1 MSKPRLFIGSSSE
14 SLPIVEILV
23 EELKNDAE
31 VVPWTSVSLFPPGQT
46 TLVSLLQAASS
57 FDFAVFLFEPDD
69 VIQSRGATFSV
80 PRDNVVF
87 ELGLFMSHLG
97 VKRAFPMAP
106 LGRVRLLSD
115 LGGFQPIIYEEPR
128 DAAAL
133 KIEIVQETVELKR
146 NLMRKELKSLLQAA
160 LEGPLNELRRIL
172 ADQGRNN
179 FGIVSPEAWN
189 VSDVSSPVRKMVR
202 AATRNGPAV
211 IRHLALD
218 MAEFW
223 KTLVND
229 ILDSPLRNVQWR
241 CLMIDPESP
250 AIQEVASNSVST
262 HSATVQI
269 RNMEGFMREKTSALK
284 ARGIRFE
291 CRLYQ
296 EPPMMHGF
304 LIDGVG
310 LLWSMCNIQ
319 KGRLDGDKTPYWR
332 FEVAR
337 DTLLSC
343 HPAESF
349 RNWFD
354 HLWEH
359 GSRVPWKN
367 GENAWPSGAD
377 MRANWIVGN

>member
-1 MSKPRLFIGSSSE
+1 
-14 SLPIVEILV
+14 
-23 EELKNDAE
+23 
-31 VVPWTSVSLFPPGQT
+31 
-46 TLVSLLQAASS
+46 
-57 FDFAVFLFEPDD
+57 
-69 VIQSRGATFSV
+69 
-80 PRDNVVF
+80 
-87 ELGLFMSHLG
+87 
-97 VKRAFPMAP
+97 
-106 LGRVRLLSD
+106 
-115 LGGFQPIIYEEPR
+115 
-128 DAAAL
+128 
-133 KIEIVQETVELKR
+133 
-146 NLMRKELKSLLQAA
+146 
-160 LEGPLNELRRIL
+160 
-172 ADQGRNN
+172 
-179 FGIVSPEAWN
+179 
-189 VSDVSSPVRKMVR
+189 
-202 AATRNGPAV
+202 
-211 IRHLALD
+211 
-218 MAEFW
+218 
-223 KTLVND
+223 LVND
-229 ILDSPLRNVQWR
+229 ILDSLLRNVQWR

-367 GENAWPSGAD
+367 GENAWPPGAD
-377 MRANWIVGN
+377 LRANWIVGN

>member
-1 MSKPRLFIGSSSE
+1 
-14 SLPIVEILV
+14 
-23 EELKNDAE
+23 
-31 VVPWTSVSLFPPGQT
+31 
-46 TLVSLLQAASS
+46 
-57 FDFAVFLFEPDD
+57 
-69 VIQSRGATFSV
+69 
-80 PRDNVVF
+80 
-87 ELGLFMSHLG
+87 
-97 VKRAFPMAP
+97 MAP
-106 LGRVRLLSD
+106 VGRVRLLSD
-115 LGGFQPIIYEEPR
+115 LGGFQPISYQEPP
-128 DAAAL
+128 DVAAL
-133 KIEIVQETVELKR
+133 KKEINKETVALKR
-146 NLMRKELKSLLQAA
+146 NTMLEGLKSRLQPA
-160 LEGPLNELRRIL
+160 LKGPLDELRTIL

-189 VSDVSSPVRKMVR
+189 VSDVSSPVRKMVKE
-202 AATRNGPAV
+202 ATRAGPAL

-229 ILDSPLRNVQWR
+229 ILVSSLRNVQWR

-250 AIQEVASNSVST
+250 AIQEVASNSVSI

-269 RNMEGFMREKTSALK
+269 RNMEGFMSEKASALK

-296 EPPMMHGF
+296 DPPMMHGF
-304 LIDGVG
+304 LVDRVG

-332 FEVAR
+332 FEVAH
-337 DTLLSC
+337 DALLSW

-367 GENAWPSGAD
+367 EENAWPTGAD
-377 MRANWIVGN
+377 VRAN

>member
-23 EELKNDAE
+23 EELKNDAD
-31 VVPWTSVSLFPPGQT
+31 VVPWTSKSLFPAGQT
-46 TLVSLLQAASS
+46 TLESLLQAASS

-69 VIQSRGATFSV
+69 VIESRGATFSV
-80 PRDNVVF
+80 PRDNVIF

-128 DAAAL
+128 DAADL
-133 KIEIVQETVELKR
+133 KKDILQETVERKR
-146 NLMRKELKSLLQAA
+146 DALREQLKSLLQPA
-160 LEGPLNELRRIL
+160 LEGPLSELRTIL
-172 ADQGRNN
+172 GKQGRNN
-179 FGIVSPEAWN
+179 FGIVSPMAWN
-189 VSDVSSPVRKMVR
+189 VSDVSDPVRKMVKS
-202 AATRNGPAV
+202 ATRSGPAV

-223 KTLVND
+223 KTLVNN
-229 ILDSPLRNVQWR
+229 ILVSDLRNLQWR
-241 CLMIDPESP
+241 CLMIDPESA
-250 AIQEVASNSVST
+250 AIQEVASNSVSI
-262 HSATVQI
+262 HSAKVQI
-269 RNMEGFMREKTSALK
+269 QNMEGFMREKAPALSE
-284 ARGIRFE
+284 RGIRFE
-291 CRLYQ
+291 CKLYR

-304 LIDGVG
+304 LVDGVG
-310 LLWSMCNIQ
+310 LLWSMCNIN

-354 HLWEH
+354 HLWKH
-359 GSRVPWKN
+359 GSRVPWN
-367 GENAWPSGAD
+367 NEEDAWPTGLS
-377 MRANWIVGN
+377 

>member
-14 SLPIVEILV
+14 SLPIVEILI
-23 EELKNDAE
+23 EELKNDAD
-31 VVPWTSVSLFPPGQT
+31 VVPWTSKSLFPAGQT
-46 TLVSLLQAASS
+46 TLASLLQAASS

-69 VIQSRGATFSV
+69 VIQSRGSTFSV
-80 PRDNVVF
+80 PRDNVIF

-128 DAAAL
+128 DAADL
-133 KIEIVQETVELKR
+133 KKDILEETVQRKR
-146 NLMRKELKSLLQAA
+146 DALREKLKSLLQPA
-160 LEGPLNELRRIL
+160 LEGPLNELRTIL
-172 ADQGRNN
+172 TERGRNN

-202 AATRNGPAV
+202 DATRGGSALV
-211 IRHLALD
+211 RHLALD

-223 KTLVND
+223 KTLVNNIWGSD
-229 ILDSPLRNVQWR
+229 LRNLQWR
-241 CLMIDPESP
+241 CLMIDPESV
-250 AIQEVASNSVST
+250 AIQEVASNSVSV
-262 HSATVQI
+262 HLAKVQL
-269 RNMEGFMREKTSALK
+269 RNMEDFMRQNAAALS

-304 LIDGVG
+304 HVDGVG

-319 KGRLDGDKTPYWR
+319 KGRLDGDRTPYWR

-337 DTLLSC
+337 STLLSC

-359 GSRVPWKN
+359 GSRAPWN
-367 GENAWPSGAD
+367 DEENAWPTGLA
-377 MRANWIVGN
+377 

>member
-1 MSKPRLFIGSSSE
+1 MSKPRLFIASSSE

-31 VVPWTSVSLFPPGQT
+31 VVPWTTKGFFPAGQI
-46 TLVSLLQAASS
+46 TLASLLRAASR
-57 FDFAVFLFEPDD
+57 FDFAIFLFEPDD
-69 VIQSRGATFSV
+69 VIESRGATFSV

-97 VKRAFPMAP
+97 VERALPMAP
-106 LGRVRLLSD
+106 RGRVRLLSD
-115 LGGFQPIIYEEPR
+115 LAGFQPISYEEPP

-133 KIEIVQETVELKR
+133 KKDFLEETVERKR
-146 NLMRKELKSLLQAA
+146 NALLKELKSLLQPA
-160 LEGPLNELRRIL
+160 LEGPLNELRTIL
-172 ADQGRNN
+172 AKQGRNN

-189 VSDVSSPVRKMVR
+189 VSDVSDPVRKMVK
-202 AATRNGPAV
+202 AAPGSGAAL

-223 KTLVND
+223 KTLVNNV
-229 ILDSPLRNVQWR
+229 LDSDLRNLHWR
-241 CLMIDPESP
+241 CLMIDPESA
-250 AIQEVASNSVST
+250 AIQEVESHSVSVD
-262 HSATVQI
+262 SAALQI
-269 RNMEGFMREKTSALK
+269 RKMDAFLRTKAPMLK
-284 ARGIRFE
+284 ERGIRFE

-296 EPPMMHGF
+296 QPPMMHGF
-304 LIDGVG
+304 LVDGVG
-310 LLWSMCNIQ
+310 LLWSMCNIP

-332 FEVAR
+332 FDVAR
-337 DTLLSC
+337 ATLLSC

-367 GENAWPSGAD
+367 GEDAWPTGAD
-377 MRANWIVGN
+377 LRAN

>member
-14 SLPIVEILV
+14 SLPIVQILV
-23 EELKNDAE
+23 EELKNDAD
-31 VVPWTSVSLFPPGQT
+31 VVPWTSKSLFPAGQT
-46 TLVSLLQAASS
+46 TLASLLQASSS

-80 PRDNVVF
+80 PRDNVIF

-128 DAAAL
+128 DAADLKKDILEEPVERKRDAL
-133 KIEIVQETVELKR
+133 REK
-146 NLMRKELKSLLQAA
+146 LKSLLQPA
-160 LEGPLNELRRIL
+160 LEGPLNELRAIL
-172 ADQGRNN
+172 AERGRNN

-202 AATRNGPAV
+202 DATRSGPAL

-223 KTLVND
+223 KTLVNNIWGSD
-229 ILDSPLRNVQWR
+229 LRNLQWR
-241 CLMIDPESP
+241 CLMIDPESA
-250 AIQEVASNSVST
+250 AIQEVASSSVSI
-262 HSATVQI
+262 HSAKVQI
-269 RNMEGFMREKTSALK
+269 RNMEDFMRQNASALS

-304 LIDGVG
+304 LVDGVG

-337 DTLLSC
+337 STLLSC

-359 GSRVPWKN
+359 GSRVPWKDE
-367 GENAWPSGAD
+367 ENAWPTGLA
-377 MRANWIVGN
+377 

>member
-14 SLPIVEILV
+14 SLPIVKILV
-23 EELKNDAE
+23 DELKNDAE
-31 VVPWTSVSLFPPGQT
+31 VVPWTSKSLFPPGQT
-46 TLVSLLQAASS
+46 TLASLLRAASS

-128 DAAAL
+128 DAA
-133 KIEIVQETVELKR
+133 ELKALILR
-146 NLMRKELKSLLQAA
+146 ETNENARGALHEKLKRLLETA
-160 LEGPLNELRRIL
+160 LEGPLNELRTIL
-172 ADQGRNN
+172 AEQGRNN

-189 VSDVSSPVRKMVR
+189 VSDVSSPVRKMVKE
-202 AATRNGPAV
+202 ATRTGPAL

-250 AIQEVASNSVST
+250 AIQEVASNSVSI

-269 RNMEGFMREKTSALK
+269 RNMEGFMREKASVLS

-291 CRLYQ
+291 CKLYQ

-304 LIDGVG
+304 LVDRVG

-332 FEVAR
+332 FEVAH

-367 GENAWPSGAD
+367 EENAWPTGAGL
-377 MRANWIVGN
+377 RAD

>member
-1 MSKPRLFIGSSSE
+1 MSKPRLFIASSRE

-31 VVPWTSVSLFPPGQT
+31 VVPWTAAGFFPAGQT
-46 TLVSLLQAASS
+46 TLASLLRAASS

-69 VIQSRGATFSV
+69 VIESRGATFSV

-106 LGRVRLLSD
+106 VGRVRLLSD
-115 LGGFQPIIYEEPR
+115 LGGFQPISYQEPP
-128 DAAAL
+128 DVAAL
-133 KIEIVQETVELKR
+133 KKEINKETVALKR
-146 NLMRKELKSLLQAA
+146 NTMLEGLKSRLQPA
-160 LEGPLNELRRIL
+160 LKGPLNELRTIL

-189 VSDVSSPVRKMVR
+189 VSDVSSPVRKMVKE
-202 AATRNGPAV
+202 ATRAGPAL

-250 AIQEVASNSVST
+250 AIQEVASNSVSI

-269 RNMEGFMREKTSALK
+269 RNMEGFMREKASVLK

-304 LIDGVG
+304 LVDRVG

-332 FEVAR
+332 FEVAH

-367 GENAWPSGAD
+367 EENAWPTGAD
-377 MRANWIVGN
+377 VRAN